1 MVTSFKDK
9 ALIIKYR
16 TVLCLGSW
24 RLGISYPKISP
35 QNQLNIYF
43 MTSRQYFLGIA
54 KLKNVF
60 RSTINQDDMKM
71 LNLLFNRI
79 SID

>member
-9 ALIIKYR
+9 ALIMKYR
-16 TVLCLGSW
+16 TVLYLGSW